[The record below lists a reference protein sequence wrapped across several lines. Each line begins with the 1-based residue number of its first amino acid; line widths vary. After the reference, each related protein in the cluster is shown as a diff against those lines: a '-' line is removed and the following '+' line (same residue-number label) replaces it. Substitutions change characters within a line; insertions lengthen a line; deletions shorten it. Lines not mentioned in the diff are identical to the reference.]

1 MGPEGED
8 LNNLRPC
15 PVPPGRLTSLER
27 MSETSETSGTGLTDG
42 TGRSG
47 EGTASEP
54 TAEDLAGVRA
64 SEERFATT
72 PDGLEICY
80 QTFGDPAGR
89 PLLLVMGLGG
99 PMTWWPEELCR
110 RFAHA
115 GFFVARYDNR
125 DTGRSDRFTSEDG
138 HRVRRQDLV
147 KAFLGV
153 RSAAPYS
160 LSDMARDGLA
170 VLDDLGLEGAHVC
183 GVSMGGMI
191 AQTLAIE
198 HPDRVLSL
206 TSVMSST
213 GHRLSGWQD
222 PRLLPHLLGRAGRTR
237 EEYVERSARFSG
249 IIGSPGYRDPVE
261 RSRRRAAE
269 TWDRGI
275 SLSGVM
281 RQMLAIL
288 TQPDRRRALGKVTVP
303 TTVLHGLS
311 DRMVHHTGGRAT
323 ARAIPGSHLMLVP
336 GMGHDLPSG
345 LFPTY
350 VEAVERSAR
359 RAEG

>member
-1 MGPEGED
+1 
-8 LNNLRPC
+8 
-15 PVPPGRLTSLER
+15 
-27 MSETSETSGTGLTDG
+27 MSKSAATG
-42 TGRSG
+42 
-47 EGTASEP
+47 P
-54 TAEDLAGVRA
+54 TADELAAVTM
-64 SEERFATT
+64 SPERHATS
-72 PDGLEICY
+72 PDGLQICY
-80 QTFGDPAGR
+80 QTFGDRSGR

-110 RFAHA
+110 RFAVE
-115 GFFVARYDNR
+115 GYFVVRYDNR
-125 DTGRSDRFTSEDG
+125 DTGRSDRFHERHTDAR
-138 HRVRRQDLV
+138 RVRKHDLV
-147 KAFLGV
+147 RAFLG
-153 RSAAPYS
+153 RRAAAPYS

-170 VLDDLGLEGAHVC
+170 VLDDLGLEQAHVC

-191 AQTLAIE
+191 AQTMAVE

-213 GHRLSGWQD
+213 GHRLTGWQD
-222 PRLLPHLLGRAGRTR
+222 PRLLPHLLGRAGRSR
-237 EEYVERSARFSG
+237 EEYVERSARFWQLT
-249 IIGSPGYRDPVE
+249 GSPSYRDPVE
-261 RSRRRAAE
+261 TARERAGE

-288 TQPDRRRALGKVTVP
+288 TQPDRRKALAQVRVP

-311 DRMVHHTGGRAT
+311 DRMVHHTGGRTT
-323 ARAIPGSHLMLVP
+323 ARAVPGSHLMLVP

-350 VEAVERSAR
+350 VEAVNRSAR
-359 RAEG
+359 RAEHRADRA

>member
-1 MGPEGED
+1 MTTSHEPAAAD
-8 LNNLRPC
+8 LAA
-15 PVPPGRLTSLER
+15 VA
-27 MSETSETSGTGLTDG
+27 MSEEQRTTTG
-42 TGRSG
+42 
-47 EGTASEP
+47 
-54 TAEDLAGVRA
+54 
-64 SEERFATT
+64 
-72 PDGLEICY
+72 DGLGICY
-80 QTFGDPAGR
+80 QTFGDPSGA
-89 PLLLVMGLGG
+89 PLLLVIGLGG

-110 RFAHA
+110 RFAVE
-115 GFFVARYDNR
+115 GYFVIRYDNR
-125 DTGRSDRFTSEDG
+125 DTGRSDRFTEG
-138 HRVRRQDLV
+138 HRVRRLDLV
-147 KAFLGV
+147 KAFLG
-153 RSAAPYS
+153 RRASAPYS

-170 VLDDLGLEGAHVC
+170 VLDAVGVDRAHLC

-213 GHRLSGWQD
+213 GHRFTGWQD

-237 EEYVERSARFSG
+237 EEYVERSAKFSG

-261 RSRRRAAE
+261 RARERAGD

-288 TQPDRRRALGKVTVP
+288 TQPDRRKALGDVTVP

-323 ARAIPGSHLMLVP
+323 ARAIPGAHLMLVP

-345 LFPTY
+345 LWPTY
-350 VEAVERSAR
+350 VEAVNRSAR
-359 RAEG
+359 AAG